1 MTKSERRMEVALMRA
16 ANQKAG
22 MKLKPKWYQENF
34 RNHWEKI
41 IEKMKR
47 IKFVSYGCHQLSIS
61 NLLLEVGP
69 TPAGLTAV

>member
-34 RNHWEKI
+34 RNHWEKV
-41 IEKMKR
+41 IEKMD
-47 IKFVSYGCHQLSIS
+47 YIS
-61 NLLLEVGP
+61 WRADFKLEMY
-69 TPAGLTAV
+69 ADAMLDFRQSHI